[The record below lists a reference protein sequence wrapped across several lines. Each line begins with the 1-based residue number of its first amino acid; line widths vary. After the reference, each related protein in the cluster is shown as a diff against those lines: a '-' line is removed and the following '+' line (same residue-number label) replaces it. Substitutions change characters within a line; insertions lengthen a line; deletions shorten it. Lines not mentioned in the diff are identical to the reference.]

1 MFRSSG
7 TLCWLAAI
15 CSNVSSLFESC
26 CDLSPILVSW
36 NLPGTSISFL
46 HLVNSDAYIRSPNMS
61 SAHAIRCSYREVCES
76 TNWALTVAMAT
87 GLSREGLQCRAI
99 YHYIK
104 NYMCVWRG
112 GTLDSVIDMQFIILH
127 WMLLKDERLKWIL
140 SPDNVSL
147 IFSCGVGWVY
157 YIISDVILKVSLE

>member
-1 MFRSSG
+1 MLWPLAHLGIMKSTWHQYKLLTPSQLWRLHTLSKHEPCPRHTLQLSWSLWKHKLSSDCCYG
-7 TLCWLAAI
+7 DWVEQRGPPVQ
-15 CSNVSSLFESC
+15 SN
-26 CDLSPILVSW
+26 LS
-36 NLPGTSISFL
+36 F
-46 HLVNSDAYIRSPNMS
+46 
-61 SAHAIRCSYREVCES
+61 
-76 TNWALTVAMAT
+76 
-87 GLSREGLQCRAI
+87 
-99 YHYIK
+99 IK

-157 YIISDVILKVSLE
+157 YMISDVILKVSLE